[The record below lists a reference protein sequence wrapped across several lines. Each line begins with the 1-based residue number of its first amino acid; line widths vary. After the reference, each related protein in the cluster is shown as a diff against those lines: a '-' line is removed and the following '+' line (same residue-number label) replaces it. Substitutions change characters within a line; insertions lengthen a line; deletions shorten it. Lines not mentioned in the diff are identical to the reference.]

1 MNPEFVKNK
10 FFLLMILIR
19 SDRESVRERKKNDL
33 RDEHDFLSQ
42 LTETVLIFIMFKLL
56 GN

>member
-10 FFLLMILIR
+10 FFLFMTLIR
-19 SDRESVRERKKNDL
+19 GNGKCERKEKNDL

-42 LTETVLIFIMFKLL
+42 LTETVHMFIMFKLL